1 VAGGLHSGVE
11 EIFEAEGEAIA
22 VAVGEISAA
31 AIVAVVVATLDAAI
45 EAVAIEA
52 AVVVGAIEAVVV
64 VGAILA
70 AEGEEDAIVSEGAV
84 EMISD
89 EGVAA
94 VILVEAEVVAISD
107 EEGATFVAEATS
119 DVGVETFE
127 EEAALGMIIGTA
139 KALLQT
145 KAGEIST
152 HSRARH
158 NRTNGISH
166 LPRTPAEINFLKDAF
181 HRKNKINLGTNKVDS
196 HQTNST
202 IRQCLRSSNNRVVEI
217 THPRRRRN
225 PTGREAVF
233 QILRRSKRTHIN
245 SNKSLGL
252 TSNNNSNN
260 RASMRMRASKISKHL
275 AGIINRTKIAWRA
288 IAASRT
294 SRRNSSNPHLRLLL
308 RKPLQCN
315 QW

>member
-45 EAVAIEA
+45 EAA
-52 AVVVGAIEAVVV
+52 VV

-70 AEGEEDAIVSEGAV
+70 AEGEEISDAIVSEGAV

-107 EEGATFVAEATS
+107 EEGATFVAA

-139 KALLQT
+139 EALLQT

-181 HRKNKINLGTNKVDS
+181 HRNNKINSGTNKVDS

-202 IRQCLRSSNNRVVEI
+202 IRECLRSSSNNQVVEI

-245 SNKSLGL
+245 SNNSLGL

-260 RASMRMRASKISKHL
+260 RVSTRMRASKISKHL
-275 AGIINRTKIAWRA
+275 AGIIHRTKIAWRA
-288 IAASRT
+288 IAASRP
-294 SRRNSSNPHLRLLL
+294 SRRNSSNPHLRLRL

>member
-1 VAGGLHSGVE
+1 MAGGLHSGVE

-45 EAVAIEA
+45 EAA
-52 AVVVGAIEAVVV
+52 VV

-70 AEGEEDAIVSEGAV
+70 AEGEEISDAIVSEGAV

-107 EEGATFVAEATS
+107 EEGATFVAA

-139 KALLQT
+139 EALLQT

-181 HRKNKINLGTNKVDS
+181 HRNNKINSGTNKVDS

-202 IRQCLRSSNNRVVEI
+202 IRECLRSSSNNQVVEI

-245 SNKSLGL
+245 SNNSLGL

-260 RASMRMRASKISKHL
+260 RVSTRMRASKISKHL
-275 AGIINRTKIAWRA
+275 AGIIHRTKIAWRA
-288 IAASRT
+288 IAASRP
-294 SRRNSSNPHLRLLL
+294 SRRNSSNPHLRLRL

>member
-1 VAGGLHSGVE
+1 VAGGHSGVE

-22 VAVGEISAA
+22 VAVGEISAE

-45 EAVAIEA
+45 EAA
-52 AVVVGAIEAVVV
+52 VV

-70 AEGEEDAIVSEGAV
+70 AEGEEISDAIVSEGAV

-181 HRKNKINLGTNKVDS
+181 HRNNKINLGTNKVDS

-202 IRQCLRSSNNRVVEI
+202 IRECLRSSSNNRVVEI

-245 SNKSLGL
+245 SNNSLGL

-294 SRRNSSNPHLRLLL
+294 SRCNSSNPHQRLL

>member
-31 AIVAVVVATLDAAI
+31 AIVAEVVATLDAAI
-45 EAVAIEA
+45 EAA
-52 AVVVGAIEAVVV
+52 VV

-70 AEGEEDAIVSEGAV
+70 AEGEEISDAIVSEGAV
-84 EMISD
+84 EMILD

-107 EEGATFVAEATS
+107 EEGATFVAA

-139 KALLQT
+139 EALLQT

-158 NRTNGISH
+158 KRTNGISH
-166 LPRTPAEINFLKDAF
+166 LPRTQAEINFLKDAF
-181 HRKNKINLGTNKVDS
+181 RRNNKINSGTNKVDS

-202 IRQCLRSSNNRVVEI
+202 IRECLRSSSNNQVVEI
-217 THPRRRRN
+217 IHPRRRRN

-245 SNKSLGL
+245 SNNSLGL

-260 RASMRMRASKISKHL
+260 RASTRMRASKISKHL
-275 AGIINRTKIAWRA
+275 AGIIHRTKIAWRA
-288 IAASRT
+288 IAASRP
-294 SRRNSSNPHLRLLL
+294 SRRNSSNPHLRLRL